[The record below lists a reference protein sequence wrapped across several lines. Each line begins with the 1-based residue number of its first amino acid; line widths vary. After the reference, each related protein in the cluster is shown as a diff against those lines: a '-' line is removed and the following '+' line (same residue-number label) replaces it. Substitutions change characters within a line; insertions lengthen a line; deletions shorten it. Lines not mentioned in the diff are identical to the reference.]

1 MRENLP
7 AQRLVSLWAPSH
19 APCSVSSP
27 HTAHITHLYAS
38 LASFSSSPPS
48 RPTTQGLSSSPGSS
62 SSPLLQLLL
71 LSFFVSPPGPSHDW
85 SRTCLP
91 ISRRASPGLSSGPEG
106 RCYLKSSPLFFFL
119 LLFSYSSFPTVPV
132 LLLRAYAPGLSS
144 SEFPS
149 EISFI

>member
-1 MRENLP
+1 MQENLP

-38 LASFSSSPPS
+38 LAS
-48 RPTTQGLSSSPGSS
+48 LSSSFASYYSGA
-62 SSPLLQLLL
+62 QLFPRLVVISTTSAPPPFL
-71 LSFFVSPPGPSHDW
+71 PPHLVSPPGSSHDW
-85 SRTCLP
+85 PRTCLP
-91 ISRRASPGLSSGPEG
+91 RSRLASPGLSSGPEG
-106 RCYLKSSPLFFFL
+106 RCYLKSFPLFLLL
-119 LLFSYSSFPTVPV
+119 LLFSYSSFSTVPV
-132 LLLRAYAPGLSS
+132 LLRAYTPGLSS